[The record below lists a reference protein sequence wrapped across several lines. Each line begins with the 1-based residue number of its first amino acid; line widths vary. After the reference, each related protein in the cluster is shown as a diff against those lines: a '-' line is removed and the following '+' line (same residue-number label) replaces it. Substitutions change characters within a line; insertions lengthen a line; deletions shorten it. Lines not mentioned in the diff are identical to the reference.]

1 VSFSDYIVY
10 ADESGDH
17 NLVAINPQN
26 PVFVLVFAIFK
37 KQDYVASVVP
47 EIQRLKFD
55 YWGHDSVVLH
65 GHDIRKRT
73 GDFNI
78 LLNSTRRE
86 PFLAR
91 ISAVLEAMPV
101 TIIAAAIDKSKHV
114 KQFADPANPYAIALT
129 FCMER
134 LQWWLKDQ
142 EALKHTTHVVVECRG
157 KAEDQLLELEFRR
170 IADGHNALGKMPNL
184 DIRFMDKKHNSTG
197 LQVADLIA
205 HPIARHVIDPAQ
217 PNRGFDI
224 VKTKFRT
231 GNGNQIQGYGLK
243 VFP

>member
-1 VSFSDYIVY
+1 MTFSDYIVY

-17 NLVAINPQN
+17 NLISINPQN
-26 PVFVLVFAIFK
+26 PVFVLVFAVFK
-37 KQDYVASVVP
+37 KDDYIHKVVP
-47 EIQRLKFD
+47 EIQKLKFD
-55 YWGHDSVVLH
+55 YWGHDSIVLH

-91 ISAVLEAMPV
+91 ISAAMEAMPV
-101 TIIAAAIDKSKHV
+101 TVIAAAIDKSRHV
-114 KQFADPANPYAIALT
+114 KQYTDPANPYSIALT

-134 LQWWLKDQ
+134 LQWWLTERK
-142 EALKHTTHVVVECRG
+142 ALDCTTHVVVECRG
-157 KAEDQLLELEFRR
+157 KSEDQLLELEFRR
-170 IADGHNALGKMPNL
+170 VADGFNAVGKMPNL
-184 DIRFMDKKHNSTG
+184 EIRFMDKKHNSTG

-205 HPIARHVIDPAQ
+205 HPIARHVIASAQ

-224 VKTKFRT
+224 VKTKLRQ
-231 GNGNQIQGYGLK
+231 GPNGKISGYGLK